1 MRQLRSV
8 HIVERNFE
16 PINRRNYRMSKVWNT
31 LIDIQ
36 HLLED
41 NFNATGMEVFE
52 PGMDRFNQP
61 GWVNRVWTSEL
72 YRRAHVDVV
81 DARETKGLWMMHC
94 CIFPHIHNPAPIY
107 GFDVIA
113 GKNKITGCFHDYSKA
128 GDDNHPMMEWFADE
142 VAKLEWRRER
152 ALPEWATNIF
162 SKSMVAAG
170 NVSDEAE
177 LEQITNLA
185 RTTVTHYLST
195 VAETNNTAID
205 TTSAQNYYAQ
215 NQKCNPHTP
224 RVMVSLGLSE
234 EDVTHFIQE
243 CLFPEILKAKE

>member
-1 MRQLRSV
+1 
-8 HIVERNFE
+8 
-16 PINRRNYRMSKVWNT
+16 MSKVWDT
-31 LIDIQ
+31 LIEIQ
-36 HLLED
+36 HLLEES
-41 NFNATGMEVFE
+41 FEKTGVETFE

-61 GWVNRVWTSEL
+61 GWVNRVWTSDK

-81 DARETKGLWMMHC
+81 DARLTKGLWMMHC
-94 CIFPHIHNPAPIY
+94 CIFPHTHNPAPIY

-128 GDDNHPMMEWFADE
+128 GDPDHPMMQWFADQ
-142 VAKLEWRRER
+142 VAQLEWRKER

-177 LEQITNLA
+177 LEQIIDLA
-185 RTTVTHYLST
+185 KTTIAHYLST
-195 VAETNNTAID
+195 VAETNNTVPD
-205 TTSAQNYYAQ
+205 TTFEQNYYAQ
-215 NQKCNPHTP
+215 NQKQNPHTP

-234 EDVTHFIQE
+234 EDVTVFIQE
-243 CLFPEILKAKE
+243 CLFPEIR